1 MGITSGEFERDM
13 MHAVAVGGG
22 RCFSS
27 RFGASIPE
35 SPLSVAQPVFVVR
48 HEPSFPSF
56 GAADV
61 FTSVAA
67 GCFLQKGILRSVV
80 HHTNHSC
87 FIPDLTCMRVRVR
100 GRVAR
105 RLPIKGDGMAR

>member
-1 MGITSGEFERDM
+1 MRWPLEEGDAFLPDLVLVS
-13 MHAVAVGGG
+13 
-22 RCFSS
+22 
-27 RFGASIPE
+27 PE

-87 FIPDLTCMRVRVR
+87 FIPDLTCVRVRVRGR

>member
-1 MGITSGEFERDM
+1 
-13 MHAVAVGGG
+13 MHVVAVGVREEG
-22 RCFSS
+22 RQGDAFLPDLVLVS
-27 RFGASIPE
+27 PE

-48 HEPSFPSF
+48 HEPSFPNF

-80 HHTNHSC
+80 HHTNH
-87 FIPDLTCMRVRVR
+87 FRFVLYMT
-100 GRVAR
+100 
-105 RLPIKGDGMAR
+105 